1 MRQLYCYDAGPI
13 EAERSLS
20 GAAAGPARTRTRTRT
35 KEETIVDRY
44 SKVMSLIGVVL

>member
-20 GAAAGPARTRTRTRT
+20 GAAAGPARTRTRT